1 MRILFIGNSATY
13 VHDIPET
20 LARLASEAGF
30 STEALRIV
38 KGGWRLS
45 QHAEAGSRA
54 LAEIEKGYDLVVL
67 QDNGNCIEN
76 DERRAASVAA
86 SEILCKAARE
96 SGAKVYFYVRPPY
109 GYEAFGRSPVEQCR
123 EFDRFFTEI
132 ADRESAVCSYVNRA
146 FEYAIEN
153 TDIRLWG
160 DDNAHTSDE
169 GAYLAVCVHFATIY
183 GKSAT
188 LLGENG
194 VRAAKV
200 LQEIADRIVFGG

>member
-30 STEALRIV
+30 PTESVRVV

-54 LAEIEKGYDLVVL
+54 LTEIEKGYDLVVL

-132 ADRESAVCSYVNRA
+132 ADRESAVCAYVNRA

-194 VRAAKV
+194 VREAKV
-200 LQEIADRIVFGG
+200 LQEIADRIVLGG